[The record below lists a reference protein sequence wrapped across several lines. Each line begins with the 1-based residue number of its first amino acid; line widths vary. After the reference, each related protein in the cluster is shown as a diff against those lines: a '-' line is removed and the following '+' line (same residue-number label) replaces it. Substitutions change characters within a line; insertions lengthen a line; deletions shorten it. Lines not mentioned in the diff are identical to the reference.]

1 MRRSVVKPA
10 LRGPLDSP
18 PPSAN
23 VDVEFGAWSRRGPS
37 RSVNDDHYLVL
48 RLGRHQETLM
58 TSLPAADVPQ
68 RFDEYGYGMVIADG
82 MGAAGEP
89 ASRLAITTLVRLAI
103 EFGRWHLRVT
113 EPIAHE
119 VVDRAERFYRSVDAT
134 LLQASYNGDA
144 GLRTTLSAVFSAG
157 DELFFAHVGHS
168 RAYLFRDDQLTQ
180 LTRDHT
186 LAEER
191 PGKALILEVSNG
203 AQDQH
208 HIVTKT
214 LGSGG
219 AGRLRLDIERCGLLD
234 GDRVLLCTNGLTDV
248 ITDAGIA
255 GELRAHS
262 TPEDQSRALVDLAA
276 ELGGTDDVTALIA
289 HYRIG
294 PRAGGITSS
303 GLQPPD
309 ALL

>member
-1 MRRSVVKPA
+1 
-10 LRGPLDSP
+10 
-18 PPSAN
+18 
-23 VDVEFGAWSRRGPS
+23 
-37 RSVNDDHYLVL
+37 
-48 RLGRHQETLM
+48 
-58 TSLPAADVPQ
+58 
-68 RFDEYGYGMVIADG
+68 

-89 ASRLAITTLVRLAI
+89 ASRLAITTLVGLAI
-103 EFGRWHLRVT
+103 EFGRWHVRIT

-119 VVDRAERFYRSVDAT
+119 VVDRIERFYRSVDST
-134 LLQASYNGDA
+134 LLQATYNGGS

-157 DELFFAHVGHS
+157 NELFFAHVGHS
-168 RAYLFRDDQLTQ
+168 RAYLFRDDRLTQ

-186 LAEER
+186 LADEG
-191 PGKALILEVSNG
+191 PGKSLLLEVGDG

-214 LGSGG
+214 LGAGS

-248 ITDAGIA
+248 ITDDGISS
-255 GELRAHS
+255 ELRAHGR
-262 TPEDQSRALVDLAA
+262 PDDQSRALVDLAA

-294 PRAGGITSS
+294 ARAEGITGS

-309 ALL
+309 SLP

>member
-1 MRRSVVKPA
+1 
-10 LRGPLDSP
+10 
-18 PPSAN
+18 
-23 VDVEFGAWSRRGPS
+23 
-37 RSVNDDHYLVL
+37 
-48 RLGRHQETLM
+48 
-58 TSLPAADVPQ
+58 
-68 RFDEYGYGMVIADG
+68 
-82 MGAAGEP
+82 
-89 ASRLAITTLVRLAI
+89 
-103 EFGRWHLRVT
+103 
-113 EPIAHE
+113 
-119 VVDRAERFYRSVDAT
+119 
-134 LLQASYNGDA
+134 
-144 GLRTTLSAVFSAG
+144 
-157 DELFFAHVGHS
+157 
-168 RAYLFRDDQLTQ
+168 

-186 LAEER
+186 LAGEG
-191 PGKALILEVSNG
+191 PGKSLLLEVCDG

-214 LGSGG
+214 LGAGG

-234 GDRVLLCTNGLTDV
+234 DDRVLLCTNGLTDV